1 MLEPEEAAAELL
13 RRRQARQGL
22 LAFTRYTFP
31 GYRPAPHHMLIA
43 DTLDA
48 VARGEKKRVQIF
60 MPPRFG
66 KSELASK
73 RFPAFFLGANPK
85 KNIIAASYNSDL
97 AADFGREV
105 RGIVG
110 GEEYR
115 ALFNVELSQD
125 SKSANR
131 WHTSDRGMYVAAGVG
146 GSLTGRGAHCFVAG
160 TQVQTDKGLIAIEK
174 LDMSATSGKILT
186 YNSDRGKL
194 EYKKQKAFSARQGF
208 GIYRVTSASGRVV
221 EATGDHP
228 FYSGGGYVE
237 ARSLAPGDPIVLLL
251 QGGFCPPGIPAYQE
265 RDARAFGR
273 LLRQSLFGRSSR
285 NKKSQRLQGLRWAS
299 RAAWAKIL
307 HSVQAE
313 AKGQKNGAWAR
324 YKAVSDL
331 QRSIF
336 SPLANA
342 IAGACD
348 LLLEVLF
355 RSRAFAKDVFD
366 WKPQVETWGI
376 PAKEAAAFCEGFQA
390 YASVDPGEGRPRLR
404 GVLGSPLGEK
414 VACSPYRRVADE
426 QRGIQSGGALQFMP
440 SAMAFGEGFEA
451 VEDTVA
457 LVERVRE
464 EAAVYDLQ
472 VEGNAN
478 FFANGFLVH
487 NCLIIDDPI
496 KNREEADSEVIREK
510 IWRWYT
516 STAYTRLEN
525 DIDPADV
532 LDDDWLW
539 RDFMRDI
546 EAGKADPLEGA
557 IVVVQTRWHEDDLAG
572 RLLKQQDEGG
582 EKWEV
587 IELPA
592 ISTKD
597 GEERSLWPAKY
608 PVERLQKIRSV
619 IGPRDWS
626 ALYQQAP
633 APDEGLYFK
642 KEWFRFYDE
651 LPKHLRF
658 YGASDYAVTANGG
671 DYTCHGV
678 GGVDPGD
685 DLYIADVWLEQTES
699 NVWIDVFCGLI
710 KKHKPLMWAEEQ
722 GQILKSLGPFID
734 KRMRELKA
742 YCAREQFTSTA
753 DKPTRARSFQARMA
767 MGKVY
772 WPRNAPWLDR
782 VMSILLSFPAGTV
795 DDPVDMLG
803 LMGRLLDVM
812 VGGQPPKAKEGPIDR
827 WKKAFARSEASESD
841 WKVV

>member
-110 GEEYR
+110 GAEYA
-115 ALFNVELSQD
+115 ALFDVELSQD
-125 SKSANR
+125 SKAANR
-131 WHTSDRGMYVAAGVG
+131 WHTSERGMYVAAGVG
-146 GSLTGRGAHCFVAG
+146 GSLTGRGAH
-160 TQVQTDKGLIAIEK
+160 
-174 LDMSATSGKILT
+174 
-186 YNSDRGKL
+186 
-194 EYKKQKAFSARQGF
+194 
-208 GIYRVTSASGRVV
+208 
-221 EATGDHP
+221 
-228 FYSGGGYVE
+228 
-237 ARSLAPGDPIVLLL
+237 VLL
-251 QGGFCPPGIPAYQE
+251 
-265 RDARAFGR
+265 
-273 LLRQSLFGRSSR
+273 
-285 NKKSQRLQGLRWAS
+285 
-299 RAAWAKIL
+299 
-307 HSVQAE
+307 
-313 AKGQKNGAWAR
+313 
-324 YKAVSDL
+324 
-331 QRSIF
+331 
-336 SPLANA
+336 
-342 IAGACD
+342 
-348 LLLEVLF
+348 
-355 RSRAFAKDVFD
+355 
-366 WKPQVETWGI
+366 
-376 PAKEAAAFCEGFQA
+376 
-390 YASVDPGEGRPRLR
+390 
-404 GVLGSPLGEK
+404 
-414 VACSPYRRVADE
+414 
-426 QRGIQSGGALQFMP
+426 
-440 SAMAFGEGFEA
+440 
-451 VEDTVA
+451 
-457 LVERVRE
+457 
-464 EAAVYDLQ
+464 
-472 VEGNAN
+472 
-478 FFANGFLVH
+478 
-487 NCLIIDDPI
+487 IDDPI

-532 LDDDWLW
+532 LEDDWLW

-572 RLLKQQDEGG
+572 RLLRQQDEGG

-658 YGASDYAVTANGG
+658 YGASDYAVTANDG

-678 GGVDPGD
+678 GGVDPND

-699 NVWIDVFCGLI
+699 NVWIDVFCELI

-827 WKKAFARSEASESD
+827 WKKAFARSEAAESD
-841 WKVV
+841 WKVA

>member
-31 GYRPAPHHMLIA
+31 GYRPAPHHTLIA

-48 VARGEKKRVQIF
+48 VARGEKKRVLIF
-60 MPPRFG
+60 MPPRHG

-73 RFPAFFLGANPK
+73 RFPAFFLGSNPK

-97 AADFGREV
+97 ASDFGREV
-105 RGIVG
+105 RGIVAS
-110 GEEYR
+110 EEYR

-125 SKSANR
+125 SKAANR
-131 WHTSDRGMYVAAGVG
+131 WHTSERGMYVAAGVG
-146 GSLTGRGAHCFVAG
+146 GSLTGRGSH
-160 TQVQTDKGLIAIEK
+160 
-174 LDMSATSGKILT
+174 
-186 YNSDRGKL
+186 
-194 EYKKQKAFSARQGF
+194 
-208 GIYRVTSASGRVV
+208 
-221 EATGDHP
+221 
-228 FYSGGGYVE
+228 
-237 ARSLAPGDPIVLLL
+237 VLLL
-251 QGGFCPPGIPAYQE
+251 
-265 RDARAFGR
+265 
-273 LLRQSLFGRSSR
+273 
-285 NKKSQRLQGLRWAS
+285 
-299 RAAWAKIL
+299 
-307 HSVQAE
+307 
-313 AKGQKNGAWAR
+313 
-324 YKAVSDL
+324 
-331 QRSIF
+331 
-336 SPLANA
+336 
-342 IAGACD
+342 
-348 LLLEVLF
+348 
-355 RSRAFAKDVFD
+355 
-366 WKPQVETWGI
+366 
-376 PAKEAAAFCEGFQA
+376 
-390 YASVDPGEGRPRLR
+390 
-404 GVLGSPLGEK
+404 
-414 VACSPYRRVADE
+414 
-426 QRGIQSGGALQFMP
+426 
-440 SAMAFGEGFEA
+440 
-451 VEDTVA
+451 
-457 LVERVRE
+457 
-464 EAAVYDLQ
+464 
-472 VEGNAN
+472 
-478 FFANGFLVH
+478 
-487 NCLIIDDPI
+487 DDPI

-510 IWRWYT
+510 VWRWYT

-532 LDDDWLW
+532 LEDDWLW
-539 RDFMRDI
+539 RDFMRDVDAGRA
-546 EAGKADPLEGA
+546 EAMEGA
-557 IVVVQTRWHEDDLAG
+557 IVVVLTRWHEDDLAG

-587 IELPA
+587 LELPA
-592 ISTKD
+592 ISTNER

-608 PVERLQKIRSV
+608 PLERLQKIRSV

-658 YGASDYAVTANGG
+658 YGASDYAVTANDG

-678 GGVDPGD
+678 GGVDPND

-699 NVWIDVFCGLI
+699 NVWIDVFCELI

-827 WKKAFARSEASESD
+827 WKKAFARSEAAESD
-841 WKVV
+841 WKVA